1 MNYHVY
7 VNAAISGDLCYI
19 YFKFPNK
26 LGGTFVSRGLA
37 RGNLKLYERKIT
49 QPLEHSLKF
58 IV

>member
-37 RGNLKLYERKIT
+37 RGNLKNYATART
-49 QPLEHSLKF
+49 QP
-58 IV
+58 